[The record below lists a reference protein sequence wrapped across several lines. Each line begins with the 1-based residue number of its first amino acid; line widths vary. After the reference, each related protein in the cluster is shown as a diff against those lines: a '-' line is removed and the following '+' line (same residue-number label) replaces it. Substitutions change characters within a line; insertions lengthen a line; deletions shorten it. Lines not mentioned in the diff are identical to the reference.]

1 MLISHLAVTWMLVG
15 LIWVM
20 QLLVYPQFRRVGEEE
35 FVGYHFAHCW
45 RVGLIIAPLLAIEA
59 FTAAS
64 LLYQGHR
71 EWAFAFSV
79 VLIPV
84 IWLLTAIVY
93 APMHTRL
100 MMGRDPETLRRL
112 IAANWLRTLAWTAR
126 GIWWPVWRGIA
137 HPRPAHGRRRKELI
151 RKGRAVQSRVRP
163 DCAVGP
169 NPFRRPPAT
178 KQRTTHP

>member
-1 MLISHLAVTWMLVG
+1 MKGGSSWRAPLEHPRAVLISHLAVTWMLVG

-20 QLLVYPQFRRVGEEE
+20 QLLVYPQFRRVGEDE

-59 FTAAS
+59 FTAAG

-71 EWAFAFSV
+71 ERAFEISA

-84 IWLLTAIVY
+84 IWLLTAVVY
-93 APMHTRL
+93 APLHTRL
-100 MMGRDPETLRRL
+100 MMGREPETLRQL

-126 GIWWPVWRGIA
+126 GILVASVAWP
-137 HPRPAHGRRRKELI
+137 
-151 RKGRAVQSRVRP
+151 
-163 DCAVGP
+163 
-169 NPFRRPPAT
+169 
-178 KQRTTHP
+178 